1 MKGLQSIRLPLG
13 TSLRF
18 QKGFWFVICS
28 MAVFGSQACG
38 PSGSKTPDYL
48 VPGTTLTIK
57 GSFLN
62 SDGSAYAKKRLR
74 FQNLRVKGFI
84 DENASYRQNFVT
96 LLGAEFMLA
105 AFPLFTPFYLLT
117 YGKNNLA
124 VDPKKVEEK
133 PNAYLAS
140 LVTDT
145 QGAYEFK
152 IKVQE
157 LYKDVDGNININI
170 SNEPDS
176 SDQFLKN
183 TFVVKDRESKLD
195 PTALCESSGVVVT
208 PSGTTQWEFS
218 WKSPITSVV
227 RYHLRIAEKSSQ
239 ALVWFQEFSATTFS
253 ATLSDTLFQGKPMYV
268 ALEAI
273 YEDGSD
279 RRRSCMSKPVE
290 FAPKKA
296 DALVSTGALVTSPQM
311 GFKLTQLT
319 DGQFLNRPLLEAFD
333 VQELQMDLKEV
344 KNVGNMHFHN
354 LFLNQNDTITLEYS
368 LDDLNWTVAV
378 AQIPTLRFLNVT
390 LPTPISARYLKL
402 VLGGS
407 TRIKDLQEWAV
418 WGTQ

>member
-1 MKGLQSIRLPLG
+1 
-13 TSLRF
+13 
-18 QKGFWFVICS
+18 
-28 MAVFGSQACG
+28 
-38 PSGSKTPDYL
+38 
-48 VPGTTLTIK
+48 
-57 GSFLN
+57 
-62 SDGSAYAKKRLR
+62 
-74 FQNLRVKGFI
+74 
-84 DENASYRQNFVT
+84 
-96 LLGAEFMLA
+96 LA

-296 DALVSTGALVTSPQM
+296 DALVSTGALVTSPHM